1 MLSDPVRR
9 TWILKATVLINVR
22 SLKPGQTSFITMQG
36 IMRVQRR
43 STLPTRPLCVGHTP
57 VFSLPE
63 LSNYFGIKH
72 LWVKDESANP
82 LGTHKD
88 RKSLTVVR
96 QAMRLAASSRPQ
108 AFCILTAGNAGLSLA
123 RFASSSAIPV
133 IAFIGEDDISPTL
146 KAELES
152 ACERVIRLD
161 LNGHEWNSQELCD
174 IAGATLGRRVLD
186 VTNGVIDPYSAIVS
200 EICLLSPERRPDV
213 IVMPVGCGELFL
225 GVERG
230 LKRHGLKARLVG
242 ATTQERSI
250 ADKLYA
256 RWRPHGN
263 HVTELTLNGS
273 PHHLL
278 NLRDESLLLDTYNW
292 LRLTNLIKCEPS
304 SAAAFTAL
312 FKIKSQLRPDEKV
325 MVINTGTFLQN

>member
-1 MLSDPVRR
+1 LPNFVFFVS
-9 TWILKATVLINVR
+9 II
-22 SLKPGQTSFITMQG
+22 
-36 IMRVQRR
+36 IMRGEKT
-43 STLPTRPLCVGHTP
+43 STSPTHALCVGHTP

-63 LSNYFGIKH
+63 LSNYFGIKN

-96 QAMRLAASSRPQ
+96 KAMRLAASSRPE

-123 RFASSSAIPV
+123 RFASSSSIPV
-133 IAFIGEDDISPTL
+133 IAFIGEENTSSLL
-146 KAELES
+146 KTELES
-152 ACERVIRLD
+152 ACERVVRLD

-186 VTNGVIDPYSAIVS
+186 VTNGVIEPYSAIVS
-200 EICLLSPERRPDV
+200 EICLLHPERQPDV

-225 GVERG
+225 GVELG

-242 ATTQERSI
+242 VTTPEHSM

-273 PHHLL
+273 PHRLF
-278 NLRDESLLLDTYNW
+278 NLSDESLLLDTYDW
-292 LRLTNLIKCEPS
+292 LRLTNLVKCEPS

-312 FKIKSQLRPDEKV
+312 FEVRTQLKPDEKV
-325 MVINTGTFLQN
+325 MVINTGTFSEKLTYP